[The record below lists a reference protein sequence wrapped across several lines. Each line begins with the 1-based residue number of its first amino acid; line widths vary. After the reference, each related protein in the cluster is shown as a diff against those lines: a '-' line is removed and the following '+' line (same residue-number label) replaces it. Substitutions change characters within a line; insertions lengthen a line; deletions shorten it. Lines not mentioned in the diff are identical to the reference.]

1 MTKVLRYLM
10 MAVLAC
16 FFMVPS
22 LKADAATIAILPLIN
37 KTEGNDNALL
47 SQVYYDRCI
56 NAVKNQGIYNI
67 VDNEQLD
74 RVVEANT
81 QKGVLPT
88 EQQLRAISEKAN
100 VDLVLVMDLTKYD
113 SRTLIARRVESL
125 VLDIKGTTVYFN
137 RLENKFT
144 KHDIYVEKEIEEVFS
159 ARWDPLM
166 EEWGRAVSREIN
178 KALKNKKLNL
188 EAPKMTKW

>member
-56 NAVKNQGIYNI
+56 NAVKNQGLYNI

-113 SRTLIARRVESL
+113 SRTLIARRVETL

-166 EEWGRAVSREIN
+166 EEWGRAASREIN

-188 EAPKMTKW
+188 EAPRMTKW